1 MTKSN
6 RKEVGDTAWA
16 DYHLRDWARRC
27 PRRLSPYGLSKEPTM
42 QAVDE
47 YNHQTSPGI
56 LPADRTSFGVPRAL
70 NFEDK

>member
-6 RKEVGDTAWA
+6 RSKIGDTAWA

-27 PRRLSPYGLSKEPTM
+27 PARLSPYGLSKEPGM
-42 QAVDE
+42 QAVDDCGLQS
-47 YNHQTSPGI
+47 NPGR

-70 NFEDK
+70 NFEDN